1 VLSGTVLP
9 LAAITGLGKGVLI
22 AVAGTFILF
31 SLVCA
36 ITIPK
41 RSPNFPRNL
50 PAFLT
55 IVAALFAAQMGAVVW
70 VTGTQEVEESTAQE
84 AQPPGGET
92 APTETTPATGD
103 ATAGKQVFTSAGCV
117 SCHTLADA
125 GATGSVGP
133 NLDKAKPPAA
143 LVIDRVTHGKGIM
156 PAFQGQLSD
165 QQIKDVAA
173 YVSSVAG
180 A

>member
-1 VLSGTVLP
+1 MLTGTVLP

-31 SLVCA
+31 SLVAA

-55 IVAALFAAQMGAVVW
+55 IVAVLFAAQMAAVVW
-70 VTGTQEVEESTAQE
+70 VTSTQEVEEESTAHE
-84 AQPPGGET
+84 AE
-92 APTETTPATGD
+92 PTTPEETTPATAGD
-103 ATAGKQVFTSAGCV
+103 AAAGKPVFTSSCGG
-117 SCHTLADA
+117 CHTLADA
-125 GATGSVGP
+125 GTTGSVGP
-133 NLDKAKPPAA
+133 NLDNTKPPVD
-143 LVIDRVTHGKGIM
+143 LVVDRVTHGKGIM
-156 PAFQGQLSD
+156 PAFGGNLSE
-165 QQIKDVAA
+165 QQISDVAA